1 MCYTVFYVFVF
12 RRFTQN
18 CERRLLASLRLSAR
32 PCVRLFVCLRETAQ
46 LLLKWFP
53 WNLIFIFFENAPKKL
68 QLIYIW
74 QTVTA
79 TLYEDLWTFVI
90 ISGSGVLRMRNIS
103 EQICRGNKK
112 TLFNTQQFFFR
123 KSCCW
128 WGFVEK
134 HAGVGQATDDDISWR
149 MRFACRISKA
159 TATRSEFAVLTGF
172 LQLRMLL

>member
-53 WNLIFIFFENAPKKL
+53 WNLIFIFFENAPKQL

-112 TLFNTQQFFFR
+112 KPCLILSNSFSESR
-123 KSCCW
+123 AVDEALWKSMLESDRPQMMIYHGACAL
-128 WGFVEK
+128 
-134 HAGVGQATDDDISWR
+134 HAG
-149 MRFACRISKA
+149 
-159 TATRSEFAVLTGF
+159 
-172 LQLRMLL
+172 